1 MFPVPV
7 SPFKRSGQ
15 DQYAAA
21 VKLMQDRQQVL
32 AEEDDDHL
40 ADLKGELARLEKAS
54 LGFSPAYLRD
64 LGAVLHQ
71 LEQGWE
77 RFEHGDEARRSWLA
91 AFKVVSI
98 MARLVAGWPR
108 QTSPTS
114 LLNVFYPT
122 ISFLAGLCKFEW
134 VKNVQPQGDASN
146 VFQAQSR
153 QRVARRLVEDR
164 PIQSDG
170 GSSRDTQ
177 HFVDLW
183 SSGWRIDQISTTDEV
198 SIAIGRIC
206 LAYTLDDAYWNA
218 EEIDVVLNP
227 GKREGDND
235 PGWSAFDSLKWMTRR
250 MDAKET
256 SEELRAR
263 ISYRT

>member
-1 MFPVPV
+1 MF
-7 SPFKRSGQ
+7 
-15 DQYAAA
+15 A
-21 VKLMQDRQQVL
+21 
-32 AEEDDDHL
+32 
-40 ADLKGELARLEKAS
+40 
-54 LGFSPAYLRD
+54 
-64 LGAVLHQ
+64 
-71 LEQGWE
+71 
-77 RFEHGDEARRSWLA
+77 
-91 AFKVVSI
+91 
-98 MARLVAGWPR
+98 
-108 QTSPTS
+108 
-114 LLNVFYPT
+114 
-122 ISFLAGLCKFEW
+122 
-134 VKNVQPQGDASN
+134 QGDASN

-263 ISYRT
+263 ICTHLSELLRRVPNGLLPAICDLVSSTFPQALFCLSFVRRLITAVEFPRSLNHCVPVQPTEPKRLQSH